1 METLAWKSNWKHGV
15 LEYLIKEIDTEQ
27 DLSRSAITNRAIA
40 VAKDVQDWKMVK
52 EELVLLE
59 KLDIPVAISMQAK
72 TDDESAEALKDI
84 RSKILFDL
92 KGELERLQTPYM
104 IQLLWLNYYNVLKQK
119 KLNVGAEKNKKNDLN
134 GPDMVK
140 RLVQILL
147 LNRESDVPIIEK
159 IKIDLLEWEE

>member
-27 DLSRSAITNRAIA
+27 DLSRSAITIRAIA
-40 VAKDVQDWKMVK
+40 AAKDVQDWKTVK
-52 EELVLLE
+52 EELVLVK
-59 KLDIPVAISMQAK
+59 KLDIPVATSMQAK
-72 TDDESAEALKDI
+72 PDDESAEALKNI
-84 RSKILFDL
+84 RSKILYDL

-119 KLNVGAEKNKKNDLN
+119 ALNVGAEKNKKNDIN

-147 LNRESDVPIIEK
+147 LNRESDAPIIEK
-159 IKIDLLEWEE
+159 IKIALLEWEE